1 MSAAPELSAVKR
13 EAVAWFTRRQGGLSE
28 AEQCELDAWLKA
40 DAAHKEAFDAVMRT
54 WARMELPRE
63 APELLAMRARALEV
77 EPERRTLWRMA
88 AGVAAALVLGGGLFG
103 WQAFSYR
110 EFPDQ
115 TFRTDVGQRSTVT
128 LPDGSVVTLNT
139 NTVLRTRAD
148 PERRL
153 LYLERGQAFFKV
165 AKDRS
170 HPFVVSAAGRTV
182 TALGTAFDVR
192 VDDGRFYVTLVEG
205 KVKVVT
211 PSPRPA
217 VAEGE
222 PASPAAPAPVQDV
235 ELVAGNQF
243 AALDDSRWSVS
254 RADTARE
261 TTWLTGWLTFQ
272 NEPLGQVVEEFQRY
286 SDRHIVI
293 ADPKLAERR
302 ITGRFKAGDV
312 DAFVRALAEYDIARL
327 ESDREVVRLTTPSEA
342 MQKSSGDAVGISGPS
357 HS

>member
-1 MSAAPELSAVKR
+1 MTALELSPVKQQ
-13 EAVAWFTRRQGGLSE
+13 AVAWFTRQRGGLTDAE
-28 AEQCELDAWLKA
+28 ARELDAWLEA
-40 DAAHKEAFDAVMRT
+40 DPAHVDAFEAVARA

-77 EPERRTLWRMA
+77 VPERRMLWRMA
-88 AGVAAALVLGGGLFG
+88 AGIAAAVVLGGGVFA
-103 WQAFSYR
+103 WQTLGFR
-110 EFPDQ
+110 EYPDQ
-115 TFRTDVGQRSTVT
+115 TFRTEVGQRSTVT

-139 NTVLRTRAD
+139 DTVLRTKAD
-148 PERRL
+148 GERRL
-153 LYLERGQAFFKV
+153 LYLDRGQAYFKV

-192 VDDGRFYVTLVEG
+192 VDEGRFYVTLVEG

-217 VAEGE
+217 
-222 PASPAAPAPVQDV
+222 ASAKGPAAVIVAPVQDV

-243 AALDDSRWSVS
+243 AAIDDTRWSVS
-254 RADTARE
+254 RADTAKE

-272 NEPLGQVVEEFQRY
+272 NEPLGEVVEEFARY
-286 SDRHIVI
+286 SDRQIVI
-293 ADPKLAERR
+293 ADPALAQRP

-327 ESDREVVRLTTPSEA
+327 ESDREVVRLTTPHAS
-342 MQKSSGDAVGISGPS
+342 M
-357 HS
+357 